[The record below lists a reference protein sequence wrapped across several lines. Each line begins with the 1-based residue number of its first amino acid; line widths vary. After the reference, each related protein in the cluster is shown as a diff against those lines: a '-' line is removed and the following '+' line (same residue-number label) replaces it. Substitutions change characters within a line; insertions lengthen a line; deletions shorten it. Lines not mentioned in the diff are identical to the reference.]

1 MLVKSPDPKAVV
13 LLFHWQATWVGL
25 VVLATSVAVLVW
37 YWRATRRLGR
47 LRTGLEGSRPRKWS
61 PYTSASFAVGVLI
74 VAYVFDGGIAHYQRD
89 NFTTHAVQLLLLFY
103 VAPPLLAGGAPL
115 RLALVTSRGGTER
128 VLAEALHS
136 RPAKVLSHPLVGFV
150 AAVATLYAYLLT
162 PVYAASERH
171 PLLLAYAQVQVLVVG
186 SLLWWAVVGRDALP
200 RALGFGWRFG
210 LVFGSIP
217 FVGFLGVGIA
227 AATSPLYPAGNTLV
241 DTHQGGNVFWGLG
254 VLFVVAMATYLF
266 VEWAR
271 EEQQRAEQGDRQ
283 LDAAL
288 AVARSVALPTEEA
301 GAAGEGAPS
310 GGDPAPRGHL
320 APG

>member
-1 MLVKSPDPKAVV
+1 MPVKSPDPKAVV

-25 VVLATSVAVLVW
+25 VVLGASLAALMWYAGAV
-37 YWRATRRLGR
+37 RRLGR
-47 LRTGLEGSRPRKWS
+47 VRSGGEGSHAKKW
-61 PYTSASFAVGVLI
+61 PAYTSASFVVGVLI
-74 VAYVFDGGIAHYQRD
+74 VAYVFDGGIVYYQQD
-89 NFTTHAVQLLLLFY
+89 NFTTHVVQLLLLFY
-103 VAPPLLAGGAPL
+103 VAPPLLAAGAPL
-115 RLALVTSRGGTER
+115 RLALLTSRGRTER
-128 VLAEALHS
+128 ALLHALHS
-136 RPAKVLSHPLVGFV
+136 RLAKVLSHPLVGFV
-150 AAVATLYAYLLT
+150 AAVATLYVYLLT

-171 PLLLAYAQVQVLVVG
+171 PLLLAYAQVQILVVS

-200 RALGFGWRFG
+200 RVLGFGWRFA

-271 EEQQRAEQGDRQ
+271 EEQRRAEQRDRQ

-288 AVARSVALPTEEA
+288 AVARSIALPAEE
-301 GAAGEGAPS
+301 GGSAGEGGPS
-310 GGDPAPRGHL
+310 GGDAPRSRL